1 VVLDLE
7 EMGIREAMSCYCG
20 ATWWMKLPPFPS
32 MEGGDTAV
40 DVGEANRRPSGNLP
54 CRCASPAG
62 YCAPSPDM
70 AAGDM
75 YAGFMGDSSST
86 CCCWRPF
93 PYKKKVSSVML

>member
-40 DVGEANRRPSGNLP
+40 DGGEANR
-54 CRCASPAG
+54 
-62 YCAPSPDM
+62 
-70 AAGDM
+70 
-75 YAGFMGDSSST
+75 
-86 CCCWRPF
+86 
-93 PYKKKVSSVML
+93 